1 MGKRTQ
7 RMIAMT
13 KNYKTIKLDPKYT
26 PKKTEKYM
34 SEEQK
39 AYFYNLLNTQRAEV
53 LTSIEDGMTEITA
66 DINIDNMDGA
76 NDEGD
81 NSSTTQQAE
90 TNMKMLDRD
99 KNLLIRID
107 NALERLEQGTYG
119 YSVISGDEIGIK
131 RMMASPFT
139 TLTIEEKEE
148 QDSKER

>member
-1 MGKRTQ
+1 
-7 RMIAMT
+7 MIAMT